1 MRQYLID
8 RTLRQM
14 AAYAHER
21 MQPVYELNSDR
32 CEIPANHKCWRCE
45 WATWCGDR
53 FFCPLAFVCVK
64 DKRKTKEVVI
74 DGTEAIDSK

>member
-21 MQPVYELNSDR
+21 MQPVYELRSDR
-32 CEIPANHKCWRCE
+32 VSIPEDHKCWGCH
-45 WATWCGDR
+45 WGTWCGDR
-53 FFCPLAFVCVK
+53 FFCLLAFTCVK
-64 DKRKTKEVVI
+64 EKMKTEEVVT
-74 DGTEAIDSK
+74 DGNV

>member
-8 RTLRQM
+8 RTLKQM
-14 AAYAHER
+14 AAYAQER

-32 CEIPANHKCWRCE
+32 CSIPADHKCWSCM

-53 FFCPLAFVCVK
+53 FFCPLVFTCI
-64 DKRKTKEVVI
+64 REKTEVQNAA
-74 DGTEAIDSK
+74 EAVERV